1 METWLCSI
9 LKAWPSAC
17 VETAPPCTQ
26 TQPLNAANSRSKS
39 RTGHV
44 CVCVCVRVCACV
56 FVRVYVIVSVC
67 LHVFVVVCLHVCQY
81 VCVREAGHVL
91 ASRPPCCFGSCAA
104 MQSWRASCDFP
115 AELSPQRSTSCP
127 VGILPT
133 PRSMSGSPQEIEAV
147 LVCSRAAAVVGSGA
161 THKERRYTT
170 STTWLALRPVNVT
183 SSGIDLHRISA
194 APPNPTA
201 TGVQCRN
208 QIQEK
213 MESTVTPLPSH
224 SLTHSHTHTQTNPDT
239 HTETQRHR

>member
-1 METWLCSI
+1 M
-9 LKAWPSAC
+9 
-17 VETAPPCTQ
+17 
-26 TQPLNAANSRSKS
+26 
-39 RTGHV
+39 
-44 CVCVCVRVCACV
+44 
-56 FVRVYVIVSVC
+56 
-67 LHVFVVVCLHVCQY
+67 
-81 VCVREAGHVL
+81 CVREAGHVL

-213 MESTVTPLPSH
+213 VESTVTPLPSH
-224 SLTHSHTHTQTNPDT
+224 SLTHSHTHTHSLT
-239 HTETQRHR
+239 HTHTHSLTHTHTHTLSLL